1 MICIPLS
8 SITTTMSKKNKII
21 QSLTFFIVLGL
32 FSTTLYANSFRVLVF
47 SKTEGFRHSSIPTGI
62 AAITQLG
69 QEYGFIVEATE
80 NAALFNFEN
89 LQKFEVIIFLS
100 TTGDVLSIEQQNAF
114 EQYIHNGGGFVG
126 IHAASDTEY
135 DWPWYGKLVG
145 AYFDSHPEIQT
156 ATIQVTD
163 QNHISTKHL
172 PKFWERTDEW
182 YNYNKN
188 PRGQVHVLATLDES
202 SYSGGNMDN
211 DHPIAWMH
219 EFHGGRSWYTG
230 GGHKE
235 ASYTEPDFLKHI
247 LGGILYASG
256 KSLEK

>member
-1 MICIPLS
+1 MMSIPLS

-80 NAALFNFEN
+80 NAALFNFKN

-172 PKFWERTDEW
+172 SKFWERTDEW

-202 SYSGGNMDN
+202 SYSGGNMEN

-230 GGHKE
+230 GGHTE
-235 ASYTEPDFLKHI
+235 ASYAEPDFLKHI

>member
-21 QSLTFFIVLGL
+21 QSLTFFIVFGL

-230 GGHKE
+230 GGHTE
-235 ASYTEPDFLKHI
+235 ASYAEPDFLKHI

-256 KSLEK
+256 KSSEK

>member
-21 QSLTFFIVLGL
+21 QSLTFFIVFGL

-80 NAALFNFEN
+80 NAALFNFVI

-202 SYSGGNMDN
+202 SYSGGNMDI

-219 EFHGGRSWYTG
+219 
-230 GGHKE
+230 
-235 ASYTEPDFLKHI
+235 
-247 LGGILYASG
+247 
-256 KSLEK
+256 

>member
-1 MICIPLS
+1 MMSIPLS

-21 QSLTFFIVLGL
+21 QSLIFFIVLGL

-80 NAALFNFEN
+80 NAALFNSEN

-172 PKFWERTDEW
+172 SKFWERTDEW

-202 SYSGGNMDN
+202 SYSGGNMEN

-230 GGHKE
+230 GGHTE
-235 ASYTEPDFLKHI
+235 ASYAEPDFLKHI

>member
-1 MICIPLS
+1 MMSIPLS

-21 QSLTFFIVLGL
+21 QSLTLFIVLGL

-172 PKFWERTDEW
+172 SKFWERTDEW

-230 GGHKE
+230 GGHTE
-235 ASYTEPDFLKHI
+235 ASYAEPDFLKHI

-256 KSLEK
+256 KSSEK

>member
-1 MICIPLS
+1 
-8 SITTTMSKKNKII
+8 MSKKNKII

-172 PKFWERTDEW
+172 SKFWERTDEW

-202 SYSGGNMDN
+202 SYSGGNMEN

-230 GGHKE
+230 GGHTE
-235 ASYTEPDFLKHI
+235 ASYAEPDFLKHI

>member
-1 MICIPLS
+1 MMSIPLS

-80 NAALFNFEN
+80 NAAFFNFEN

-172 PKFWERTDEW
+172 SKFWERTDEW

-202 SYSGGNMDN
+202 SYSGGNMEN

-230 GGHKE
+230 GGHTE
-235 ASYTEPDFLKHI
+235 ASYAEPDFLKHI

>member
-1 MICIPLS
+1 
-8 SITTTMSKKNKII
+8 MSNKNKII

-172 PKFWERTDEW
+172 SKFWERTDEW

-188 PRGQVHVLATLDES
+188 PRGQVHVLAILDES

-230 GGHKE
+230 GGHTE
-235 ASYTEPDFLKHI
+235 ASYAEPDFLKHI

-256 KSLEK
+256 ESLEK

>member
-1 MICIPLS
+1 MMSIPLS

-32 FSTTLYANSFRVLVF
+32 FSTTIYANSFRVLVF

-172 PKFWERTDEW
+172 SKFWERTDEW

-202 SYSGGNMDN
+202 SYSGGNMEN

-230 GGHKE
+230 GGHTE
-235 ASYTEPDFLKHI
+235 ASYAEPDFLKHI

>member
-8 SITTTMSKKNKII
+8 SITTTMSRKNKII

-69 QEYGFIVEATE
+69 QEYGVIVEATE

-230 GGHKE
+230 GGHTE
-235 ASYTEPDFLKHI
+235 ASYAEPDFLKHI

-256 KSLEK
+256 KSSEK

>member
-1 MICIPLS
+1 MMSIPLS

-172 PKFWERTDEW
+172 SKFWERTDEW

-202 SYSGGNMDN
+202 SYSGGNMEN

-230 GGHKE
+230 GGHTE
-235 ASYTEPDFLKHI
+235 ASYAEPDFLKHI
-247 LGGILYASG
+247 LGGILYAAG

>member
-1 MICIPLS
+1 MMSIPLS

-172 PKFWERTDEW
+172 SKYWERTDEW

-202 SYSGGNMDN
+202 SYSGGNMEN

-230 GGHKE
+230 GGHTE
-235 ASYTEPDFLKHI
+235 ASYAEPDFLKHI

>member
-1 MICIPLS
+1 MMSIPLS

-21 QSLTFFIVLGL
+21 QSLTLFIVLGL

-172 PKFWERTDEW
+172 SKFWERTDEW

-230 GGHKE
+230 GGHTE

>member
-1 MICIPLS
+1 MMSIPLS

-172 PKFWERTDEW
+172 SKFWERTDEW

-230 GGHKE
+230 GGHTE
-235 ASYTEPDFLKHI
+235 ASYAEPDFLKHI

>member
-1 MICIPLS
+1 MMSIPLS

-21 QSLTFFIVLGL
+21 QSLTFFFVLGL
-32 FSTTLYANSFRVLVF
+32 FSTTIYANSFRVLVF

-172 PKFWERTDEW
+172 SKFWERTDEW

-202 SYSGGNMDN
+202 SYSGGNMEN

-230 GGHKE
+230 GGHTE
-235 ASYTEPDFLKHI
+235 ASYAEPDFLKHI

>member
-1 MICIPLS
+1 MMSIPLS

-62 AAITQLG
+62 DAITQLG

-80 NAALFNFEN
+80 NAALFNLEN

-172 PKFWERTDEW
+172 SKFWERTDEW

-202 SYSGGNMDN
+202 SYSGVNMDN
-211 DHPIAWMH
+211 DHPIAWIH

-230 GGHKE
+230 GGHTE
-235 ASYTEPDFLKHI
+235 ASYAEPDFLKHI

>member
-1 MICIPLS
+1 MMSIPLS

-135 DWPWYGKLVG
+135 DWPWYGELVG

-172 PKFWERTDEW
+172 SKFWERTDEW

-230 GGHKE
+230 GGHTE
-235 ASYTEPDFLKHI
+235 ASYAEPDFLKHI

>member
-1 MICIPLS
+1 MMSIPLS

-21 QSLTFFIVLGL
+21 QSLTLFIVLGL

-172 PKFWERTDEW
+172 SKFWERTDEW

-230 GGHKE
+230 GGHTE
-235 ASYTEPDFLKHI
+235 ASYAEPDFLKHI

>member
-1 MICIPLS
+1 
-8 SITTTMSKKNKII
+8 MSKKNKII

-172 PKFWERTDEW
+172 SKYWERTDEW

-202 SYSGGNMDN
+202 SYSGGNMEN

-230 GGHKE
+230 GGHTE
-235 ASYTEPDFLKHI
+235 ASYAEPDFLKHI

>member
-1 MICIPLS
+1 MMSIPLS

-21 QSLTFFIVLGL
+21 QSLTLFIVLGL

-172 PKFWERTDEW
+172 SKFWERTDEW

-230 GGHKE
+230 GGHTE

-256 KSLEK
+256 KSSEK

>member
-1 MICIPLS
+1 MSIPLS

-21 QSLTFFIVLGL
+21 QSLIFFIVLGL

-172 PKFWERTDEW
+172 SKFWERTDEW

-202 SYSGGNMDN
+202 SYSGGNMEN

-230 GGHKE
+230 GGHTE
-235 ASYTEPDFLKHI
+235 ASYAEPDFLKHI

>member
-1 MICIPLS
+1 MMSIPLS

-21 QSLTFFIVLGL
+21 QSLIFFIVLGL

-172 PKFWERTDEW
+172 SKFWERTDEW

-202 SYSGGNMDN
+202 SYSGGNMEN

-230 GGHKE
+230 GGHTE
-235 ASYTEPDFLKHI
+235 ASYAEPDFLKHI

>member
-1 MICIPLS
+1 MMSIQLS
-8 SITTTMSKKNKII
+8 STTNTISKKII
-21 QSLTFFIVLGL
+21 QSLTFFIVFGL
-32 FSTTLYANSFRVLVF
+32 FSTTLYANDFRVLVF
-47 SKTEGFRHSSIPTGI
+47 SKTEGFRHSSIPAGI

-69 QEYGFIVEATE
+69 QEYGFLVEATE
-80 NAALFNFEN
+80 NGALFTFEN
-89 LQKFEVIIFLS
+89 LRKFEVIIFLS
-100 TTGDVLSIEQQNAF
+100 TTGDVLNTEQQNEF

-172 PKFWERTDEW
+172 SKFWERTDEW

-188 PRGQVHVLATLDES
+188 PRGQVHVLAILDES

-230 GGHKE
+230 GGHTE
-235 ASYTEPDFLKHI
+235 ASYAEPDFLKHI

-256 KSLEK
+256 ESLEK

>member
-21 QSLTFFIVLGL
+21 QSLTFFIVFGL

-80 NAALFNFEN
+80 NATLFNFEN

-230 GGHKE
+230 GGHTE
-235 ASYTEPDFLKHI
+235 ASYAEPDFLKHI

-256 KSLEK
+256 KSSEK

>member
-1 MICIPLS
+1 MMSIPLS

-21 QSLTFFIVLGL
+21 QSLTFFIVFGL

-172 PKFWERTDEW
+172 SKFWERTDEW

-202 SYSGGNMDN
+202 SYSGGNMEN

-230 GGHKE
+230 GGHTE
-235 ASYTEPDFLKHI
+235 ASYAEPDFLKHI

>member
-1 MICIPLS
+1 MMSIPLS

-172 PKFWERTDEW
+172 SKFWERTDEW

-188 PRGQVHVLATLDES
+188 PRGQVHV
-202 SYSGGNMDN
+202 
-211 DHPIAWMH
+211 PV
-219 EFHGGRSWYTG
+219 
-230 GGHKE
+230 
-235 ASYTEPDFLKHI
+235 SYTHLTLPTKQPV
-247 LGGILYASG
+247 
-256 KSLEK
+256 

>member
-1 MICIPLS
+1 MMSIPLS
-8 SITTTMSKKNKII
+8 SITTTMSNKNKII

-172 PKFWERTDEW
+172 SKFWERTDEW

-188 PRGQVHVLATLDES
+188 PRGQVHVLAILDES

-230 GGHKE
+230 GGHTE
-235 ASYTEPDFLKHI
+235 ASYAEPDFLKHI

-256 KSLEK
+256 ESLEK

>member
-1 MICIPLS
+1 MMSILLS

-172 PKFWERTDEW
+172 SKFWERTDEW

-202 SYSGGNMDN
+202 SYSGGNMEN

-230 GGHKE
+230 GGHTE
-235 ASYTEPDFLKHI
+235 ASYAEPDFLKHI

>member
-1 MICIPLS
+1 MMSIPLS

-172 PKFWERTDEW
+172 SKFWERTDEW

-202 SYSGGNMDN
+202 SYSGGNMEN

-230 GGHKE
+230 GGHTE
-235 ASYTEPDFLKHI
+235 ASYAEPDFLKHI

>member
-1 MICIPLS
+1 MMSIPLS

-21 QSLTFFIVLGL
+21 QSLIFFIVIGL

-172 PKFWERTDEW
+172 SKFWERTDEW

-202 SYSGGNMDN
+202 SYSGGNMEN

-230 GGHKE
+230 GGHTE
-235 ASYTEPDFLKHI
+235 ASYAEPDFLKHI